1 MAPGLGGSGSFRRGR
16 RLDTTPRQ
24 RSKPLEMGEAE
35 KKWLA
40 MTPPGAGTRLG
51 RAGYG
56 PKPPSL
62 PAGYVYAKA
71 AAIGDVIS
79 CEGDE
84 HEVIGKVLAHR
95 PRDGA
100 VLCRNLGTGGHFVVA
115 GDTIVELGFG
125 S

>member
-1 MAPGLGGSGSFRRGR
+1 MPTLGGGFGRRR
-16 RLDTTPRQ
+16 RLDTPSRQ
-24 RSKPLEMGEAE
+24 RSKPLEKGETE
-35 KKWLA
+35 KKWMA
-40 MTPPGAGTRLG
+40 MTPPGSGTRLG

-62 PAGYVYAKA
+62 PPGYVYAKA
-71 AAIGDVIS
+71 AAVGDVIS

-84 HEVIGKVLAHR
+84 REVIGKVLVHR

-100 VLCRNLGTGGHFVVA
+100 VLCRNLATGGHFVVA